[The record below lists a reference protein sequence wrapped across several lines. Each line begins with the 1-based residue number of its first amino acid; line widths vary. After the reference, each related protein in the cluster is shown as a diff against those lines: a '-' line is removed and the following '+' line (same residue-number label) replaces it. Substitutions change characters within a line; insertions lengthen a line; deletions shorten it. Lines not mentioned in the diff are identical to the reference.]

1 VIYDVGYV
9 IGLKMNL
16 GWL

>member
-16 GWL
+16 G